1 MKTGQPSKATMAE
14 KSCSGKGIVASKD
27 ESKVSEH
34 DFHAFISDL
43 ASPQPAT
50 NPGST
55 STAPAPAKAMTAVQP
70 APVPSLAVTDDR
82 NASHPVHRPEKALP
96 DKDATTEA
104 MGIKRTSF
112 TGLFSTNRRPM
123 DEKKLRKIAVNDETL
138 TLDTND
144 LIDVRTKLGHCLVGY
159 IAGKFSGLK
168 AIGALSKSW
177 GATFQQHASGWLV
190 FKFATEEDMQRVVAD
205 GPYFVFGRPL
215 MLKTMPAC
223 FGFQEDD
230 ISLTPIWATLPS
242 LPLEC
247 WNPNA
252 LSKIGSRLGNPMA
265 MDSLTMNMERISYAR
280 ILVEVDAS
288 KELVDQVEF
297 ILPNGVVRKQPV
309 RYEFTPKFC
318 TTCNR
323 FGHLS
328 DSCQGHRPTVVAA
341 PAANAK
347 PATPKKAQATDWTL
361 VQRRHKTV
369 HKEQTPQACESVK
382 PANQQPGSPTAGSDK
397 KRQQGLLVPQQCVL
411 ATGKEDRPE
420 QNSWS
425 TLWNT
430 HRQDHRVPPLI
441 RAPYL

>member
-1 MKTGQPSKATMAE
+1 MAKGKNKKTSAMKIGQPSKATITE

-27 ESKVSEH
+27 ESKVSGH
-34 DFHAFISDL
+34 DFHAFISNL
-43 ASPQPAT
+43 ASPQPTT

-55 STAPAPAKAMTAVQP
+55 STAPAPAKAMAAVQP

-96 DKDATTEA
+96 V
-104 MGIKRTSF
+104 GP
-112 TGLFSTNRRPM
+112 LST
-123 DEKKLRKIAVNDETL
+123 
-138 TLDTND
+138 
-144 LIDVRTKLGHCLVGY
+144 VGY

-215 MLKTMPAC
+215 MLKTMPAY

-230 ISLTPIWATLPS
+230 ISLTPVWATLPS

-252 LSKIGSRLGNPMA
+252 LSKIGSRLGNPLA

-318 TTCNR
+318 TCNC
-323 FGHLS
+323 FGHLR

-347 PATPKKAQATDWTL
+347 PATPKKAQASDWTL
-361 VQRRHKTV
+361 VQRWHKTV
-369 HKEQTPQACESVK
+369 HKEQTPQACDVK
-382 PANQQPGSPTAGSDK
+382 PANQQPSSPTAGSDK
-397 KRQQGLLVPQQCVL
+397 KHQQGLLVPQQCVL

-420 QNSWS
+420 QNSVEHIVEHSPAGSSGSS
-425 TLWNT
+425 TDSGSLSMTNFVAPVALKRKQNMGRDT
-430 HRQDHRVPPLI
+430 PPQS
-441 RAPYL
+441 P